1 VLSRTADDLFWT
13 SRYVERAVSMVRL
26 IDVTWHLE
34 LDVGDEDEAQLWTPV
49 LRYGDL
55 AFPAPETGGPPP
67 TSSDVRRHLGL
78 ERQNPNS
85 VVACITAARTA
96 ARGVRDSISSEMWE
110 TLNTLHLS
118 LVDPRLSA
126 EAEAD
131 PHTFY
136 RRVREGAQF
145 VQGLADSTLAHD
157 EPWDFFCLGKY
168 LERSDC
174 IARVLT
180 LQTHLLEGVR
190 TADAETLL
198 WLALLRSCGSAEAYA
213 RYYSLRVEPA
223 RVIEF
228 LLLNPVF
235 PQSIRFSVDAAFD
248 SLQAIAAVQ
257 DNEAASPNHPTRLLG
272 RLRARLEFTAVD
284 EVLEQGLGTVLDRV
298 QREIALVCDHVTRA
312 YLRSEPQ
319 GQRVVAAERAAAIM
333 AGQQQQQ

>member
-1 VLSRTADDLFWT
+1 MLSRTADDLFWT

-34 LDVGDEDEAQLWTPV
+34 LDVGDEDESQLWTPV
-49 LRYGDL
+49 LHYGDL
-55 AFPAPETGGPPP
+55 AFPGATTGAPAP
-67 TSSDVRRHLGL
+67 TSSDVRRYLGL
-78 ERQNPNS
+78 DRHNPNS
-85 VVACITAARTA
+85 VVACMSAARTA

-110 TLNTLHLS
+110 TLNTLYLS

-136 RRVREGAQF
+136 RGVREGAQF

-168 LERSDC
+168 LERADC
-174 IARVLT
+174 IARVLR
-180 LQTHLLEGVR
+180 LHTHLLEGLHN
-190 TADAETLL
+190 ADAEPML

-223 RVIEF
+223 RAIEF

-248 SLQAIAAVQ
+248 SLKAIAAVQ
-257 DNEAASPNHPTRLLG
+257 EREGPSPTPPLRILG
-272 RLRARLEFTAVD
+272 RLRARLDFTAVD
-284 EVLEQGLGTVLDRV
+284 EVLEQGIRTVLGRI
-298 QREIALVCDHVTRA
+298 QREIALVCDDVTRA
-312 YLRSEPQ
+312 YLRDEPQ
-319 GQRVVAAERAAAIM
+319 RQPVVAAERAAMIM
-333 AGQQQQQ
+333 AAQQQQQ